1 MNPAD
6 QKRQLDGHHVVG
18 HEAVGEVLRGPGT
31 GPDPQEPGGEEQ
43 EPDYR
48 FTLANERTFLAWIRT
63 ALALIAGGVAVVQL
77 VPEFGIP
84 GGRHALG
91 VLLTAGGGLL
101 AALAVRRWQR
111 VQAAMRRDA
120 ELPST
125 RLPVLLGSALL
136 AVTILV
142 LVVLLVPHPMWP

>member
-6 QKRQLDGHHVVG
+6 QERQ
-18 HEAVGEVLRGPGT
+18 HEVAG
-31 GPDPQEPGGEEQ
+31 DEQ

-91 VLLTAGGGLL
+91 VLLTAGGGVL

-111 VQAAMRRDA
+111 VQTAMRRDA
-120 ELPST
+120 ELPPT
-125 RLPVLLGSALL
+125 RVPVLLGIALL
-136 AVTILV
+136 AVAVLV
-142 LVVLLVPHPMWP
+142 LVVFLVPGP

>member
-1 MNPAD
+1 MNTAD
-6 QKRQLDGHHVVG
+6 QERQP
-18 HEAVGEVLRGPGT
+18 EPT
-31 GPDPQEPGGEEQ
+31 GDEQ

-63 ALALIAGGVAVVQL
+63 ALALIAGGVAVAQL
-77 VPEFGIP
+77 VPAFGIP
-84 GGRHALG
+84 GTRHALS

-111 VQAAMRRDA
+111 VQGAMRRDA
-120 ELPST
+120 DLPPT
-125 RLPVLLGSALL
+125 RLPALLGSALL

-142 LVVLLVPHPMWP
+142 LVVLLVPSATGP

>member
-1 MNPAD
+1 VSSSRPA
-6 QKRQLDGHHVVG
+6 
-18 HEAVGEVLRGPGT
+18 A
-31 GPDPQEPGGEEQ
+31 EERPVPAGDEH

-77 VPEFGIP
+77 VPEFPIP

-91 VLLTAGGGLL
+91 VLLAAGGG
-101 AALAVRRWQR
+101 ALAVLATGRWRR

-120 ELPST
+120 DLPPT
-125 RLPVLLGSALL
+125 RLPVLLAIALL

-142 LVVLLVPHPMWP
+142 LVVLLVP